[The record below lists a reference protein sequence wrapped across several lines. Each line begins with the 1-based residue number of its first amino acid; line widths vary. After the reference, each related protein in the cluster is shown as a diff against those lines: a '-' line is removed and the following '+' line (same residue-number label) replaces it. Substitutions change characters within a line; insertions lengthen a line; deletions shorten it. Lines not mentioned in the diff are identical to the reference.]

1 MSTLARAIED
11 DDAKMIEKELEKNVN
26 LVRICDERGL
36 LPLFVAAG
44 LNRVNA
50 LRVFLERGDPRA
62 TSASTGN
69 HVLHFA
75 VLNGHVDTC
84 KIILSKCPD
93 LLDKPNRNGDTPL
106 QTALV
111 AGYWTVRQR
120 VVSVLYSMIAN
131 FTSKIS
137 LQVAQFLI
145 NKNAS
150 VLPKNAH
157 DMRAAHCLCVAK
169 PPSFM
174 TPMRPKSK
182 GENIV
187 PPMKKG
193 MNKMERWALLRKM
206 LKPLLLEITE
216 NDKEA
221 DMCTIFIFK
230 EYA

>member
-1 MSTLARAIED
+1 M
-11 DDAKMIEKELEKNVN
+11 
-26 LVRICDERGL
+26 
-36 LPLFVAAG
+36 
-44 LNRVNA
+44 
-50 LRVFLERGDPRA
+50 
-62 TSASTGN
+62 
-69 HVLHFA
+69 
-75 VLNGHVDTC
+75 
-84 KIILSKCPD
+84 
-93 LLDKPNRNGDTPL
+93 
-106 QTALV
+106 
-111 AGYWTVRQR
+111 
-120 VVSVLYSMIAN
+120 
-131 FTSKIS
+131 
-137 LQVAQFLI
+137 
-145 NKNAS
+145 
-150 VLPKNAH
+150 LPKNAH